1 MRRRSESSRRERP
14 FRASRTPG
22 TSARIAA
29 RWDGPRTA
37 GLCLLARRGRAKRSV
52 AENPTARLDGLRS
65 PLSVMAVIALIALP
79 FSRRIPA

>member
-1 MRRRSESSRRERP
+1 
-14 FRASRTPG
+14 
-22 TSARIAA
+22 
-29 RWDGPRTA
+29 
-37 GLCLLARRGRAKRSV
+37 LLARRGRAKRSV